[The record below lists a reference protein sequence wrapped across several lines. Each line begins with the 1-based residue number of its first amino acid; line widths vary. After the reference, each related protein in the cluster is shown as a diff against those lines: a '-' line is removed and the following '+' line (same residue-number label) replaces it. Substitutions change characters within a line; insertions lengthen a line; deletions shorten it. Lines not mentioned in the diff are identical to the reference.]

1 MDNRFCP
8 APVRSRGGILH
19 NDTPLVQFA
28 FPSRSGGFYFTLD
41 MSSDPAM
48 AYGHWFTDAWFL
60 VALVV
65 LAYDHCLTLE
75 SEIKFIWQKS
85 KRFSF
90 FFIALRYTSLF
101 INIGMVIFV
110 FSNVPPEALF
120 SCHALS
126 IGRIALLIV
135 QSVLGGI
142 GLGMRIYVMYNFS
155 RTVVVF
161 LSCVGILVTVLAAWS
176 ITGGDGW
183 ILATGF
189 DGCQYAVS
197 KSRAIRMA
205 GAWGAQLVF
214 FSAPVATLLELRN
227 MQTIV

>member
-1 MDNRFCP
+1 
-8 APVRSRGGILH
+8 
-19 NDTPLVQFA
+19 
-28 FPSRSGGFYFTLD
+28 

-110 FSNVPPEALF
+110 FSNVPPER
-120 SCHALS
+120 CHALS

-155 RTVVVF
+155 RTVLVF

-197 KSRAIRMA
+197 KSRAIRQFRDFTSLHVVLNLNPQGLFTLRELAFVAREWMA
-205 GAWGAQLVF
+205 ASLSWF
-214 FSAPVATLLELRN
+214 TST
-227 MQTIV
+227 